1 MIRLY
6 TLPGLAFNM
15 PHISSCLTAGY
26 LLRKKINVAHIDL
39 SIKFLDECLNVNYF
53 KTNINN
59 RYLKLSDADKDILN
73 GIETSINIM
82 KAKKE
87 STERILN
94 ANMNFGKALN
104 LFASLYN
111 LKWHVNGIGFNYK
124 VTTVDD
130 LLTLS
135 FDESNSIFDYIFSKE
150 LNNSSEDIIILSIKY
165 PYQMP
170 FALRLS
176 KLLKE
181 KNEKTKIIYIGDYIT
196 NIKENCTELI
206 NKCNCIDAIVF
217 NGYQKALVTLINYY
231 SDGKSSSAPNT
242 IYRNSKNEIIIA
254 ETRKDTINDINDYI
268 PSFDNLDLN
277 KYLSNVRIIPLIL
290 NYGCYHSKCSFCSRY
305 YYYGGY
311 CKLNIKEICKLIKD
325 QYENNKIE
333 GIYFVDEC
341 VPPEILL
348 EVSKYLID
356 NKIKIKWLV
365 ETRIEKSFLNKDISK
380 LMYESGC
387 REISFGIESYNKRIL
402 KHMKKDLDLK
412 IAKEVM
418 KNFCL
423 NGISVSATFMVNY
436 PTEHIFNTFKTL
448 LFIKYFKYLDGFR
461 LSKFMYLRNSI
472 LINKSN
478 IDPTADL
485 NIVYVLKSDKHTI
498 SNWLVNKFYKTKK
511 IKKYSEIRRKVL
523 YRTEL
528 IYLDKSLLSL
538 NYKK

>member
-15 PHISSCLTAGY
+15 PHMSSCLTAGY
-26 LLRKKINVAHIDL
+26 LLRKKIDVAHIDL
-39 SIKFLDECLNVNYF
+39 SIKFLDSCLNANYI
-53 KTNINN
+53 KTNLIS
-59 RYLKLSDADKDILN
+59 RYLKLSHDEKEILN

-82 KAKKE
+82 KSRNE
-87 STERILN
+87 STEKILN

-104 LFASLYN
+104 VFASLYN
-111 LKWHVNGIGFNYK
+111 LKWHINGMGFNYK

-130 LLTLS
+130 LLELS
-135 FDESNSIFDYIFSKE
+135 FYEENSIFDYIFSKE
-150 LNNSSEDIIILSIKY
+150 LSNSIEDIIILSIKY

-170 FALRLS
+170 FALRFS

-181 KNEKTKIIYIGDYIT
+181 KNKKIKIILTGDYIT

-206 NKCNCIDAIVF
+206 NKCNYIDAVVF
-217 NGYQKALVTLINYY
+217 NGYQKALVKVFNYY
-231 SDGKSSSAPNT
+231 HDGKSSAIPNT
-242 IYRNSKNEIIIA
+242 IYRNSKNELIIG

-268 PSFDNLDLN
+268 PSFDNLDLS
-277 KYLSNVRIIPLIL
+277 KYLSNIRIIPLIL

-311 CKLNIKEICKLIKD
+311 CRLDIKAICKLIKE

-341 VPPEILL
+341 APPEILL

-412 IAKEVM
+412 VAKEVM

-436 PTEHIFNTFKTL
+436 PTEYISNTIKTL
-448 LFIKYFKYLDGFR
+448 FFIKNFKYLDGFR
-461 LSKFMYLRNSI
+461 LSKFMYLRNSF
-472 LINKSN
+472 LVNNSN
-478 IDPTADL
+478 IDPVADL

-498 SNWLVNKFYKTKK
+498 SNWLVNKFYETKK
-511 IKKYSEIRRKVL
+511 IKKYNEIRNKVL